1 MCVCPTFP
9 GVKVQW
15 EATAYTYS
23 ENIGT
28 VQLVLHKVGFTVSN
42 VSVEVMTVVG
52 NATGMTNQAYESSPD
67 NILCLQCALMDLVLP
82 TAIIHNMYF
91 IFFSA
96 VEDYEADN
104 STNITFSPA
113 QTSATVSVTIVDD
126 DVLEGVEQFT
136 VEVVAT
142 GGQERVDVG
151 GAASIFIS
159 DDDCEKTFSFHTLSY
174 YSPSFCVLSL
184 QL

>member
-1 MCVCPTFP
+1 MF
-9 GVKVQW
+9 
-15 EATAYTYS
+15 
-23 ENIGT
+23 
-28 VQLVLHKVGFTVSN
+28 
-42 VSVEVMTVVG
+42 
-52 NATGMTNQAYESSPD
+52 
-67 NILCLQCALMDLVLP
+67 
-82 TAIIHNMYF
+82 
-91 IFFSA
+91 
-96 VEDYEADN
+96 
-104 STNITFSPA
+104 
-113 QTSATVSVTIVDD
+113 VTIVDD